1 MVNTAVSDEQR
12 INQHRA
18 VWAVRPEL
26 RSVYQEWFAQL
37 CLCLEGRRPI
47 VEIGAGPGFFKDYF
61 PESIAT
67 DVISGPNLDVMC
79 GASSLPFQ
87 SGSLGGLVMLDVL
100 HHLPEP
106 LTFLTEAGRV
116 LRPGGRLV
124 VIEPW
129 ITCPSY
135 LLYRYFHDEDCSL
148 RIDIRQPFGHSD
160 KKAFDGNAAIPFK
173 VLKEGKPE
181 GSPLHLVRADPFI
194 ALPYLATLGF
204 KCAHPIPQTIVGIA
218 KFGERLLSPVRKLLA
233 TRILIVW
240 ERAGFFDGS
249 LKNCAMSIAD

>member
-1 MVNTAVSDEQR
+1 MLKEDISDEQR
-12 INQHRA
+12 IKQHRA

-37 CLCLEGRRPI
+37 WCSLEGRRPV
-47 VEIGAGPGFFKDYF
+47 VEIGAGPGFFKDNF
-61 PESIAT
+61 PELIAT
-67 DVISGPNLDVMC
+67 DVISGPNLDIVC
-79 GASSLPFQ
+79 GANPLPFQ
-87 SGSLGGLVMLDVL
+87 SGSLGGVVMLDVL

-106 LTFLTEAGRV
+106 LEFLNEAGRV

-124 VIEPW
+124 MIEPW

-148 RIDIRQPFGHSD
+148 RIDIRQPFGRSE

-173 VLKEGKPE
+173 VLKQVSPE
-181 GSPLHLVRADPFI
+181 NSSLHLLRADPFI

-204 KCAHPIPQTIVGIA
+204 KSARPIPQTIIDIA
-218 KFGERLLSPVRKLLA
+218 RFGERLLSPVRKLLA
-233 TRILIVW
+233 TRILIIW
-240 ERAGFFDGS
+240 ERAGHIHGP
-249 LKNCAMSIAD
+249 LN